1 MQVKGG
7 NGSHRRRH
15 LGAQRTEVLTKEMEM
30 PIAEAMAPAVV
41 GVALFTTII
50 MIALGSMILRSRAQ
64 ERLHRERMFLAEKGL
79 PIPQELYAPKKADN
93 GDLRTAR
100 AWLLVLGVLMLSIG
114 IAVMIMIGVTDS
126 QGFRGSLRALPPFAI
141 GIGLLA
147 ADRVLVKRLV
157 HGRP

>member
-1 MQVKGG
+1 
-7 NGSHRRRH
+7 
-15 LGAQRTEVLTKEMEM
+15 M
-30 PIAEAMAPAVV
+30 PYVEAMAPVLVA
-41 GVALFTTII
+41 VALFSTIFLL
-50 MIALGSMILRSRAQ
+50 ALGSMILRSRAQ

-114 IAVMIMIGVTDS
+114 IAAMIMISVTDS
-126 QGFRGSLRALPPFAI
+126 QGFRAGVRALPPFAI

-147 ADRVLVKRLV
+147 AERLLVRRLV
-157 HGRP
+157 RSRPAA